1 MNSLLSHQAI
11 IAREVIELYNEA
23 VDKQST
29 AESLDSICF
38 AMARLSE
45 EAHISHRHISWDEL
59 EALFDSIAHSG
70 PHQATN
76 KSWQKYT
83 KKYFGYCLGN
93 SHPERR

>member
-1 MNSLLSHQAI
+1 MFLPMNSLLSHQAI

-45 EAHISHRHISWDEL
+45 EAHISHRHINWDEL

-70 PHQATN
+70 PTPSNEQELA
-76 KSWQKYT
+76 KIYQKVLWVLS
-83 KKYFGYCLGN
+83 G
-93 SHPERR
+93 

>member
-11 IAREVIELYNEA
+11 IAREVIKLYNEA
-23 VDKQST
+23 VDKQSA

-45 EAHISHRHISWDEL
+45 EAHISHRHINWDEL

-70 PHQATN
+70 PTPSDEQELT
-76 KSWQKYT
+76 KIYQKVLWVLS
-83 KKYFGYCLGN
+83 G
-93 SHPERR
+93 